1 MGVGVVLV
9 LGGLCLVVDWVGSGL
24 VFCPESG
31 SGSWS
36 WSLFFF
42 PGKKAEQN
50 DGLFTFLV
58 NSNPN
63 NKYRP
68 RG

>member
-1 MGVGVVLV
+1 MGVVLG

-36 WSLFFF
+36 WSFFSRE
-42 PGKKAEQN
+42 KAEQN

-58 NSNPN
+58 NSNQ
-63 NKYRP
+63 NKKHRL

>member
-1 MGVGVVLV
+1 MGVVLV

-36 WSLFFF
+36 WFFF
-42 PGKKAEQN
+42 FFSRKKAEQKI
-50 DGLFTFLV
+50 GLFTFLV

-63 NKYRP
+63 NKYSL

>member
-1 MGVGVVLV
+1 MGVVLV

-36 WSLFFF
+36 WSLFSFSR
-42 PGKKAEQN
+42 KKAKQI

-63 NKYRP
+63 KKYSL

>member
-36 WSLFFF
+36 WSLFVFSERRLS
-42 PGKKAEQN
+42 KLT
-50 DGLFTFLV
+50 DFL
-58 NSNPN
+58 NFL
-63 NKYRP
+63 
-68 RG
+68 

>member
-1 MGVGVVLV
+1 MGVVLV

-36 WSLFFF
+36 WSFFF
-42 PGKKAEQN
+42 RKKAEQI

-58 NSNPN
+58 NSIPN
-63 NKYRP
+63 KKYSL